1 MIGMCNVGT
10 FSDGMFSDW
19 DVFVIG
25 MFNVRMFSD
34 GMLNDGT
41 FCMGTI

>member
-1 MIGMCNVGT
+1 MIGMCNVRT
-10 FSDGMFSDW
+10 FSDW